1 MSTEVRLT
9 PESHPCQIHLRQ
21 DILFLQTPIQ
31 QKRNRYM
38 SKRYQRGSVRLIGN
52 VWKGRYW
59 VDVPGEAKRKHP
71 QVDLGTKPE
80 MTKLAAKRKLEEI
93 IGKLGLNTPTFL
105 ERLEVPAVTFS
116 QVCDAW
122 ESKRL
127 PQLALSTR
135 TEAPGQL
142 AMHLRPF
149 FGIMP
154 LEMIKT
160 ASVNDW
166 IAGLVKLGLEPKTVH
181 NKWKYFRGIMN
192 WYARRMDEPKRQW
205 HPDLPHIPD
214 VERRWYT
221 PAEMLQIIE
230 ISAQY
235 PAWGQ
240 VKGQYRPLFRLDA
253 FSGLRSGEVTAV
265 HVEDL
270 DFETKRIHVRRS
282 IYKGVEV
289 ETKGKR
295 RRKVFVDSITMQM
308 LQEFL
313 GDRRTGRVFQ
323 SRTGSPI
330 NNQQLNIVLRWA
342 TKKLEIKTGTM
353 HAFRHGRISLLRG
366 NGVMDKIVQEQ
377 VGHQDLKTT
386 DGYTHMEAASISAMM
401 EKLAVSC
408 TQTPNVY
415 TN

>member
-1 MSTEVRLT
+1 MTTAVRLT
-9 PESHPCQIHLRQ
+9 SESHPCQIQPHQ
-21 DILFLQTPIQ
+21 DILSLQTPIQ

-71 QVDLGTKPE
+71 QVELGTKPE
-80 MTKLAAKRKLEEI
+80 MTKLAAKQKLEEI

-149 FGIMP
+149 FGAMP
-154 LEMIKT
+154 LETIKT
-160 ASVNDW
+160 PVVSQW
-166 IAGLVKLGLEPKTVH
+166 IAGLVKLGLKPKTVH
-181 NKWKYFRGIMN
+181 NKWKYFTQIMN
-192 WYARRMDEPKRQW
+192 WHARQMDEPKRTW
-205 HPDLPHIPD
+205 YPDLPRIPKGD
-214 VERRWYT
+214 PRWYT
-221 PAEMLQIIE
+221 PGEMIQIIE
-230 ISAQY
+230 AAADY

-240 VKGQYRPLFRLDA
+240 TKGQYKPLFRLDA
-253 FSGLRSGEVTAV
+253 FSGLRSGEVTGLYC
-265 HVEDL
+265 EDL
-270 DFETKRIHVRRS
+270 DFARGLVHVQRS

-289 ETKGKR
+289 PTKGQR
-295 RRKVFVDSITMQM
+295 NRKVFIDSITMQM
-308 LQEFL
+308 LKEFL
-313 GDRRTGRVFQ
+313 GGRTSGRIFQ

-342 TKKLEIKTGTM
+342 TKKLGLKTGTM
-353 HAFRHGRISLLRG
+353 HGFRHGRITHMRG

-377 VGHQDLKTT
+377 VGHQNRQTT
-386 DGYTHMEAASISAMM
+386 DGYTHVEEDSVRAMI

-408 TQTPNVY
+408 TQMPNVY

>member
-1 MSTEVRLT
+1 
-9 PESHPCQIHLRQ
+9 
-21 DILFLQTPIQ
+21 
-31 QKRNRYM
+31 M
-38 SKRYQRGSVRLIGN
+38 SKRFQRGSVRLIGN

-59 VDVPGEAKRKHP
+59 QDVPGEQKRRHP

-80 MTKLAAKRKLEEI
+80 MTKLAARQKLEEI

-105 ERLEVPAVTFS
+105 ERFEVPAVTFG

-122 ESKRL
+122 ISKRL

-142 AMHLRPF
+142 AMHLKPF
-149 FGIMP
+149 FGAMP
-154 LEMIKT
+154 LETIKT
-160 ASVNDW
+160 ATVNDW
-166 IAGLVKLGLEPKTVH
+166 IRGLEKLGLKPKSVH
-181 NKWKYFRGIMN
+181 NKWKMFRAIMN
-192 WYARRMDEPKRQW
+192 WNTDENDEPRRRWK
-205 HPDLPHIPD
+205 PCLPPIPD

-221 PAEMLQIIE
+221 PPEMLQIIE
-230 ISAQY
+230 ASAEY
-235 PAWGQ
+235 PARGQ
-240 VKGQYRPLFRLDA
+240 VKGQYRPLFQLDA
-253 FSGLRSGEVTAV
+253 FSGLRSGEVTGL

-270 DFETKRIHVRRS
+270 DFEKKKIHVQRS

-289 ETKGKR
+289 PTKGRR

-308 LQEFL
+308 LKEFL
-313 GDRRTGRVFQ
+313 GARTTGRVFQ
-323 SRTGSPI
+323 SRIGSPV
-330 NNQQLNIVLRWA
+330 NNQQLNTVLRWT
-342 TKKLEIKTGTM
+342 TKKLGIKTGTM

-366 NGVMDKIVQEQ
+366 NGVLDKIVQEQ
-377 VGHQDLKTT
+377 VGHQNLRTT

-408 TQTPNVY
+408 TQTPTLY